1 MGRTEK
7 VVSRLQNP
15 RAQLPVVANPT
26 NPSAKRRS
34 KLPTIPLGCG
44 IQSAYISLVNR
55 RCVPLRLLYHLSHKG
70 GNRTSPTTPRL
81 TEGPASTTVPVGRSG
96 VYSNDLLARLRFLI

>member
-26 NPSAKRRS
+26 NPSLEREASCRRS
-34 KLPTIPLGCG
+34 HWAAVSNPR
-44 IQSAYISLVNR
+44 ISVWSIVAASL
-55 RCVPLRLLYHLSHKG
+55 LRLLYHLSHKG
-70 GNRTSPTTPRL
+70 GNRT
-81 TEGPASTTVPVGRSG
+81 
-96 VYSNDLLARLRFLI
+96 